1 MTFPKIGTSETPVN
15 NCLSSYN
22 NGTTTINFTYDNSG
36 NMTAAG
42 ATTYQWDGANRLK
55 SVNGGTSGSYGFDGN
70 GKRVKKTEGG
80 ARTGFRYEVSGVR
93 GCDLNALFSDC
104 TLIIGCRTLF

>member
-1 MTFPKIGTSETPVN
+1 
-15 NCLSSYN
+15 
-22 NGTTTINFTYDNSG
+22 
-36 NMTAAG
+36 MTAAG

-80 ARTGFRYEVSGVR
+80 ASTYYVYSSVIGSAVMEVASAGVQRAYVMNGGSVVAQRNLKRGFRCRVSG
-93 GCDLNALFSDC
+93 
-104 TLIIGCRTLF
+104 